1 MHCCTRQQCCTWPEG
16 IGCLRAALCASNL
29 SHLDSASSGC
39 ASCVLLHST
48 DLCPPPTSRGP
59 TAMCGKLSRAHRRS
73 GCGWVVDHMTRYQ
86 GCLLV
91 CLHAVCLLCA
101 ADNCGVVYIYS
112 HLLACIDTAL
122 QCAAKPC
129 EPRRAE
135 HERESAGAR
144 VWAELSGSSQARACV
159 YRVRMYRACV
169 SVCTKRAQRT
179 CPAHTVDLAL
189 SLSLEITC
197 CETNSE
203 QCQQLS

>member
-1 MHCCTRQQCCTWPEG
+1 
-16 IGCLRAALCASNL
+16 L

-39 ASCVLLHST
+39 ASSCVLLHST
-48 DLCPPPTSRGP
+48 DLCPPPH
-59 TAMCGKLSRAHRRS
+59 LSGADRHVRQALESPQTRAHRRS